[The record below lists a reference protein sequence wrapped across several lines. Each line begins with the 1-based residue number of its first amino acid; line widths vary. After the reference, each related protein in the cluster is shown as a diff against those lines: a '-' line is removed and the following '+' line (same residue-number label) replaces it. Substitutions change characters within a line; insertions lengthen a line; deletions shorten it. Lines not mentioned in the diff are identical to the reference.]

1 MRNSR
6 DNGLFADVPDKEWN
20 DWKWQLRNRI
30 TNVESLKKY
39 VKLTEK
45 EEEGVK
51 RCLENLRMAI
61 TPYYLSLIDLEDE
74 NDPVSNT
81 YSVGASYSTSGPCG
95 SFT

>member
-6 DNGLFADVPDKEWN
+6 ENGLFADVPDNEWN

-30 TNVESLKKY
+30 TKVESLKKY

-61 TPYYLSLIDLEDE
+61 TPYYLSLIDL
-74 NDPVSNT
+74 VR
-81 YSVGASYSTSGPCG
+81 ASYSTSRPCG

>member
-6 DNGLFADVPDKEWN
+6 ENGLFVDVPDNEWN

-74 NDPVSNT
+74 NDPVRSRQ
-81 YSVGASYSTSGPCG
+81 YLQYR
-95 SFT
+95 SFI

>member
-6 DNGLFADVPDKEWN
+6 ENGLFVDVPDNEWN

-45 EEEGVK
+45 E
-51 RCLENLRMAI
+51 
-61 TPYYLSLIDLEDE
+61 
-74 NDPVSNT
+74 
-81 YSVGASYSTSGPCG
+81 
-95 SFT
+95 